1 MNALLFGAV
10 SGGLAVVFGAFG
22 AHALAERLTDEQL
35 SWWDTGV
42 RYQAWHAL
50 ALLAVGVLGRMGV
63 GTGPSGWLFAGGTLI
78 FSGTLYAMALGG
90 PRWFG
95 AITPIGGLLLIA
107 GWATL
112 AWSARGA

>member
-1 MNALLFGAV
+1 MNALLVGAI

-22 AHALAERLTDEQL
+22 AHALADRLTPEQ
-35 SWWDTGV
+35 SQWWDTGV

-50 ALLAVGVLGRMGV
+50 ALLAVGLLARQGV
-63 GTGPSGWLFAGGTLI
+63 PTRSSGLAFALGTLA

-90 PRWFG
+90 PRWLG
-95 AITPIGGLLLIA
+95 AITPLGGLLLIA
-107 GWATL
+107 GWAML